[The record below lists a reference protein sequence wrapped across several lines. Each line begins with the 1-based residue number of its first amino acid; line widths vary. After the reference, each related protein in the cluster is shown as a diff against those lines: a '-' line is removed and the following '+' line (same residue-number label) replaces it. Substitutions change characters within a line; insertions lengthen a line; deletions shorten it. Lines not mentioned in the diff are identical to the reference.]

1 MQEDLDP
8 HVALLNRLSERRLRQ
23 ATNPNVQHIRS
34 RKEIEQALLETF
46 DLVGGIPRLA
56 LWANEPENYG
66 EFLKLLLKLA
76 PKEQV
81 GKIQGQII
89 EYRSNIGAS
98 RIGQRPQEEEEIV
111 DFPE

>member
-1 MQEDLDP
+1 MQEEGLDH
-8 HVALLNRLSERRLRQ
+8 HVELLNRLSERRLRQ
-23 ATNPNVQHIRS
+23 ATSPNVQHIRS

-56 LWANEPENYG
+56 LWANDPENYG

-81 GKIQGQII
+81 L
-89 EYRSNIGAS
+89 
-98 RIGQRPQEEEEIV
+98 P
-111 DFPE
+111 